1 LKRVLLVELPVT
13 DYGESLRIQNSIVER
28 KILREGP
35 DVLFLLQHPPTV
47 TLGKRGDKSQLR
59 CSGEELEARGIELYQ
74 VDRGGGATYHG
85 PGQLV
90 GYPIL
95 CLRSLNLRI
104 KDYIQRLEETL
115 VRTLQCFGVHS
126 FRRPGRPGVWTS
138 ESDKIASIGVRIRRG
153 ITSHGFS
160 LNINMPFDPLTL
172 IIACGMPD
180 VRMSNLSWL
189 VDRPVEMSS
198 IRIALSRSFSE
209 VFDVVVERSSLQTV
223 LECAPPQS
231 F

>member
-1 LKRVLLVELPVT
+1 
-13 DYGESLRIQNSIVER
+13 
-28 KILREGP
+28 
-35 DVLFLLQHPPTV
+35 
-47 TLGKRGDKSQLR
+47 
-59 CSGEELEARGIELYQ
+59 
-74 VDRGGGATYHG
+74 
-85 PGQLV
+85 
-90 GYPIL
+90 
-95 CLRSLNLRI
+95 
-104 KDYIQRLEETL
+104 
-115 VRTLQCFGVHS
+115 
-126 FRRPGRPGVWTS
+126 
-138 ESDKIASIGVRIRRG
+138 
-153 ITSHGFS
+153 
-160 LNINMPFDPLTL
+160 MPFDPLTL